1 MPGRRYPKREK
12 ALAVIA
18 SELTTSA
25 EAERQTGIPHQTIL
39 RWRDDPELRV
49 YVQKTRDEMAEEMR
63 GLSALTLQHIRER
76 IREFEPKEL
85 VTLLGVSTEKALLLA
100 GDATTRSE
108 IRDISGTLPDSTIID
123 AIALA
128 SGGPLGAATPDPV
141 PTEGEELR
149 GVR

>member
-1 MPGRRYPKREK
+1 MPPRPRYPKRQK

-18 SELTTSA
+18 SEMTSSS

-39 RWRDDPELRV
+39 RWRDDPTLRV

-63 GLSALTLQHIRER
+63 GLSALTLAHIRNR
-76 IREFEPKEL
+76 LHEFEPKEL

-108 IRDISGTLPDSTIID
+108 VRDITGTLADAIVID
-123 AIALA
+123 AIREARALTGA
-128 SGGPLGAATPDPV
+128 GGAPPEDPV
-141 PTEGEELR
+141 PAEG
-149 GVR
+149 

>member
-1 MPGRRYPKREK
+1 MARGKRYPQRER

-18 SELTTSA
+18 SELTNSA
-25 EAERQTGIPHQTIL
+25 QAEKATGIPHQTIL

-63 GLSALTLQHIRER
+63 GLSALTLAHIRNR

-108 IRDISGTLPDSTIID
+108 VRDITGTLADSIVID
-123 AIALA
+123 AIREVEQIRSDHRA
-128 SGGPLGAATPDPV
+128 STEDPGPA
-141 PTEGEELR
+141 EG
-149 GVR
+149 